1 VYPSVCLFR
10 WVSWENLKDI
20 SYSHHETFPHNV
32 WKDCILWYHQDPQ
45 VNFILHIFS
54 ILPHGTSWQ
63 WSLWE
68 QTIDTKLSNKKRSNN
83 YQLSP
88 LLSHLLSPLFTQEV
102 QQLPVISPS
111 IPFIISLVYLRY
123 LAHMNNLYWSSS
135 ID

>member
-20 SYSHHETFPHNV
+20 SYSHHGTTIYSLFIHYVERF
-32 WKDCILWYHQDPQ
+32 HQDPQ